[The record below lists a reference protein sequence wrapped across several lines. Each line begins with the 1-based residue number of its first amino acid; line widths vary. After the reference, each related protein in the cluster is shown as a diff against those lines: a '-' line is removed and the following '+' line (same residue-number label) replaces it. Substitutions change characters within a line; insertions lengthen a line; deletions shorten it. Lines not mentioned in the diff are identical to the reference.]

1 MRVALKLFVGIICS
15 IMYVLGNEQNLE
27 QRWKEDIIET
37 KQKSNQSNARESLN
51 KDETKD
57 QWRVKDTKS
66 YMALYPHKAVYILPY
81 YYSFSHP
88 ALGNLREE
96 TKFQFSFKL
105 LVGREFFS
113 PYGRLYF
120 GYTQTSWFQNYN
132 KEDSQPF
139 RDVDYQPEIFYSYER
154 GIKFLGGEFA
164 SISFGLVH
172 TSNGERALRSRTQNR
187 LLLDVKWEYALGRGV
202 MGLQMDAWVYVG
214 TNFPGFIHDNKDLSK
229 FRGYNDLRLYYKD
242 SRHLV
247 EAYIRPGIALAYY
260 PFFELGYTLRITRN
274 MGLYV
279 QYVNGYGDNMY
290 EYNLK
295 SQRLGIGL
303 SLWNDSIIRN

>member
-1 MRVALKLFVGIICS
+1 MKVVLKLFVGVICS
-15 IMYVLGNEQNLE
+15 MVYALGNERNLE
-27 QRWKEDIIET
+27 QRGKQDIIQT
-37 KQKSNQSNARESLN
+37 KQKSDQGDAREGLN
-51 KDETKD
+51 KDETKG
-57 QWRVKDTKS
+57 QWGVKDTKS

-81 YYSFSHP
+81 YYSFSDP
-88 ALGNLREE
+88 ALENLREE

-105 LVGREFFS
+105 LIDREFFS

-132 KEDSQPF
+132 KVDSRPF

-154 GIKFLGGEFA
+154 GMKFLGGEFKN
-164 SISFGLVH
+164 ISFGLVH
-172 TSNGERALRSRTQNR
+172 TSNGERELRSRTQNR
-187 LLLDVKWEYALGRGV
+187 LLLDVKWEYVLGRGV
-202 MGLQMDAWVYVG
+202 MSVQMGAWVYVG
-214 TNFPGFIHDNKDLSK
+214 THFPGFIHDNEDLLK

-242 SRHLV
+242 NRHLV

-274 MGLYV
+274 MGLYM

-295 SQRLGIGL
+295 SQRLGIGF
-303 SLWNDSIIRN
+303 SLWNDSVK